1 MSSQCGKLTVKW
13 LTSEVRTN
21 DGKKHVIRFFF
32 NGRGR
37 GGKGVSRCSEAL
49 IGCAMESGAQN
60 GEASVAP
67 GRTEKRNA
75 KGKTVGPLSGGY
87 GKRSRVEQVRKI
99 GVASEG

>member
-1 MSSQCGKLTVKW
+1 MSSQCGKLNVKW
-13 LTSEVRTN
+13 LTSEVRNN

-67 GRTEKRNA
+67 GRTENPNS
-75 KGKTVGPLSGGY
+75 KGKTVRPFARGY
-87 GKRSRVEQVRKI
+87 GKRRPGEQVRQI
-99 GVASEG
+99 CLSSDG